1 LLNPKLLEY
10 VLKPFV
16 FLENLWKNMSTTVR
30 DLGEQGLLKI
40 FRQYCSDV
48 VGDDAAA
55 MGETLPDRQM
65 VVTTDMLVDGVHFS
79 DRTTSPEDVGWRAA
93 AVNLSDLAAMGAQPW
108 GLVMSV
114 GLSPDTKIAWIEGV
128 YRGFSECLRT
138 YGTEL
143 VGGDTVRSP
152 VCTLAVTA
160 FGQVAKHQLIQR
172 HTARVGDAIVM
183 TGLHGLSKAG
193 LELLLNE
200 QLEEKLL
207 VSIKIGDQVLL
218 EKQLIKAICR
228 YHQRPI
234 PRFDAINLLHQI
246 QQYHYPQHL
255 NVAGMDSS
263 DGLADA
269 IAQIC
274 RASNV
279 GAKIYWDKLP
289 IPEVVEILAGDRAL
303 DWVLYGGEDFELVL
317 CMPFELA
324 EQFVQQLSSAVII
337 GEIIEGNQI
346 DGLEMRSTFQHFA
359 LKD

>member
-1 LLNPKLLEY
+1 L
-10 VLKPFV
+10 
-16 FLENLWKNMSTTVR
+16 
-30 DLGEQGLLKI
+30 Q
-40 FRQYCSDV
+40 
-48 VGDDAAA
+48 
-55 MGETLPDRQM
+55 
-65 VVTTDMLVDGVHFS
+65 
-79 DRTTSPEDVGWRAA
+79 
-93 AVNLSDLAAMGAQPW
+93 
-108 GLVMSV
+108 
-114 GLSPDTKIAWIEGV
+114 
-128 YRGFSECLRT
+128 T

-152 VCTLAVTA
+152 ICTLSVTA

-207 VSIKIGDQVLL
+207 VPIKIGDQVLL
-218 EKQLIKAICR
+218 GKQLIKAISR

-234 PRFDAINLLHQI
+234 PRFDAINILHKI
-246 QQYHYPQHL
+246 FQQQNHL
-255 NVAGMDSS
+255 SDFVVSGMDSS

-303 DWVLYGGEDFELVL
+303 DWILYGGEDFELVL

-324 EQFVQQLSSAVII
+324 KQFVQQLSSAVII

-346 DGLEMRSTFQHFA
+346 DGLEMRSAFQHFA
-359 LKD
+359 NKD

>member
-1 LLNPKLLEY
+1 
-10 VLKPFV
+10 
-16 FLENLWKNMSTTVR
+16 MTATVKS
-30 DLGEQGLLKI
+30 LGEQGLLKI

-55 MGETLPDRQM
+55 MGATLPEHQM

-93 AVNLSDLAAMGAQPW
+93 AVNLSDLAAMGAKPW

-114 GLSPDTKIAWIEGV
+114 GLPPDTEIAWIEGV

-152 VCTLAVTA
+152 VRTLSVTA
-160 FGQVAKHQLIQR
+160 FGQVPKNQAIQR

-193 LELLLNE
+193 LELLLDE
-200 QLEEKLL
+200 KLKEKLL
-207 VSIKIGDQVLL
+207 APIQIGDRFLAGQELVQV
-218 EKQLIKAICR
+218 ICN

-234 PRFDAINLLHQI
+234 PRFDAINLLTEIVNQEK
-246 QQYHYPQHL
+246 YLRAFP
-255 NVAGMDSS
+255 VSGMDSS

-279 GAKIYWDKLP
+279 GAKIYWDTLP
-289 IPEVVEILAGDRAL
+289 IPEVVQILTGDHAL

-317 CMPFELA
+317 CMPFELV
-324 EQFVQQLSSAVII
+324 EKFVNSLSSAVII
-337 GEIIEGNQI
+337 GEIVEGNQL
-346 DGLEMRSTFQHFA
+346 DGLDMRSAFQHYEP
-359 LKD
+359 

>member
-1 LLNPKLLEY
+1 
-10 VLKPFV
+10 
-16 FLENLWKNMSTTVR
+16 MTATVKS
-30 DLGEQGLLKI
+30 LGEQGLLKI
-40 FRQYCSDV
+40 FRQYCSEL
-48 VGDDAAA
+48 VGDDAAL
-55 MGETLPDRQM
+55 MGETFADRQM

-93 AVNLSDLAAMGAQPW
+93 AVNLSDLAAMGAKPW

-114 GLSPDTKIAWIEGV
+114 GLPPDTEIAWIEGV
-128 YRGFSECLRT
+128 YCGFSECLRT

-152 VCTLAVTA
+152 VRTLSVTA
-160 FGQVAKHQLIQR
+160 FGQVPKNQVIQR

-193 LELLLNE
+193 LELLLDE
-200 QLEEKLL
+200 KLQEKLL
-207 VSIKIGDQVLL
+207 APIQIGDRALAGQELV
-218 EKQLIKAICR
+218 KAISN

-234 PRFDAINLLHQI
+234 PRFDAIHLLHKI
-246 QQYHYPQHL
+246 LREENHL
-255 NVAGMDSS
+255 SGFPLSGMDSS

-279 GAKIYWDKLP
+279 GAKIYWGTLP
-289 IPEVVEILAGDRAL
+289 IPELVQILAGDHAL

-317 CMPFELA
+317 CMPLDLA
-324 EQFVQQLSSAVII
+324 EQFVKLLSSAVII
-337 GEIIEGNQI
+337 GEIVEGNQL
-346 DGLEMRSTFQHFA
+346 DGLDMRSAFQHYEP
-359 LKD
+359 

>member
-1 LLNPKLLEY
+1 
-10 VLKPFV
+10 
-16 FLENLWKNMSTTVR
+16 MTATVKS
-30 DLGEQGLLKI
+30 LGEQGLLKI
-40 FRQYCSDV
+40 FRQYCSEL
-48 VGDDAAA
+48 VGDDAAI
-55 MGETLPDRQM
+55 MGETFADRQM

-93 AVNLSDLAAMGAQPW
+93 AVNLSDLAAMGAKPW

-114 GLSPDTKIAWIEGV
+114 GLPPDTEIGWIEGV
-128 YRGFSECLRT
+128 YRGLSECLRT

-152 VCTLAVTA
+152 VRTLSVTA
-160 FGQVAKHQLIQR
+160 FGQVPKNQVIQR

-200 QLEEKLL
+200 KLQEKLL
-207 VSIKIGDQVLL
+207 APMQIGDRFLAGQELV
-218 EKQLIKAICR
+218 KAICK

-234 PRFDAINLLHQI
+234 PRFDAVNLFPETLKQENHFSDF
-246 QQYHYPQHL
+246 P
-255 NVAGMDSS
+255 VSGMDSS

-279 GAKIYWDKLP
+279 GAKIYWNTLP

-317 CMPFELA
+317 CMPLDLA
-324 EQFVQQLSSAVII
+324 VKFIKLLSSAVII
-337 GEIIEGNQI
+337 GEIVEGNQL
-346 DGLEMRSTFQHFA
+346 DGLDMRSTFQHYEP
-359 LKD
+359 

>member
-1 LLNPKLLEY
+1 
-10 VLKPFV
+10 
-16 FLENLWKNMSTTVR
+16 MTATVKS
-30 DLGEQGLLKI
+30 LGEQGLLKI
-40 FRQYCSDV
+40 FRQYCSEL
-48 VGDDAAA
+48 VGDDAAL
-55 MGETLPDRQM
+55 MGETFADRQM

-93 AVNLSDLAAMGAQPW
+93 AVNLSDLAAMGAKPW

-114 GLSPDTKIAWIEGV
+114 GLPPDTEIAWIEGV
-128 YRGFSECLRT
+128 YCGFSECLRT

-152 VCTLAVTA
+152 VRTLSVTA
-160 FGQVAKHQLIQR
+160 FGQVPKNQVIQR

-200 QLEEKLL
+200 KLQEKLL
-207 VSIKIGDQVLL
+207 APMQIGDRSLAGQELV
-218 EKQLIKAICR
+218 KAICN

-234 PRFDAINLLHQI
+234 PRFDAIHLLHKILQEEN
-246 QQYHYPQHL
+246 QLSGFPL
-255 NVAGMDSS
+255 SGMDSS

-279 GAKIYWDKLP
+279 GAKIYWDALP
-289 IPEVVEILAGDRAL
+289 IPELVQILAGDRAL

-317 CMPFELA
+317 CMPLDLA
-324 EQFVQQLSSAVII
+324 EKFVKLLSRAVII
-337 GEIIEGNQI
+337 GEIVEGNQL
-346 DGLEMRSTFQHFA
+346 DGLDMRSAFQHYEP
-359 LKD
+359 